1 MNTTRTSTRHPLR
14 SAWQRWL
21 WQAPWFFLAAWLL
34 WHAFQWGVLQ
44 AVFSPDLAACQAMAR
59 QGACWGVVAEKGHAW
74 FWGLSHGVDG
84 SWQWSGL
91 PLTLMLTAVTLL
103 CSIPLAVG
111 LAWGR
116 LSSNRAVRWASTA
129 WIETIRGAPLVMWLF
144 AAAFVLPVLQGPV
157 LVWLGLSNWEPG
169 IVTRVAVVMTL
180 FSAAYMAEI
189 LRGNLRVIA
198 RDQAE
203 AAEVLGASWWTTQW
217 QVVLPQAFRG
227 GIPALT
233 GHAIG
238 MLKDTSLVTVV
249 SMQDLTGAMA
259 MSLNGD
265 PDWRPF
271 FLEAYLVV
279 AMVYAALCLGVSALG
294 RWLEKRYPALGHAQ

>member
-1 MNTTRTSTRHPLR
+1 MNTRRTTPALART
-14 SAWQRWL
+14 WF
-21 WQAPWFFLAAWLL
+21 WQAPWLLLAAWLL
-34 WHAFQWGVLQ
+34 WHLWQWGIWH
-44 AVFSPDLAACQAMAR
+44 AVFAPDLSACQAMAR
-59 QGACWGVVAEKGHAW
+59 QGACWGVVAAKGQAW
-74 FWGLSHGVDG
+74 FWGMSTADG
-84 SWQWSGL
+84 SDWQWSGL

-103 CSIPLAVG
+103 ASIPLAVG

-116 LSSNRAVRWASTA
+116 LSGNRAVRWASTA
-129 WIETIRGAPLVMWLF
+129 WIETLRGAPLVMWLF
-144 AAAFVLPVLQGPV
+144 AAAFVLPALLTP
-157 LVWLGLSNWEPG
+157 LLTWLGLPDWEPG
-169 IVTRVAVVMTL
+169 IVMRVAVVMTL
-180 FSAAYMAEI
+180 FSSAYMAEI
-189 LRGNLRVIA
+189 LRGSLRVIA
-198 RDQAE
+198 HDQAE

-227 GIPALT
+227 AIPALT
-233 GHAIG
+233 GHTIG

-279 AMVYAALCLGVSALG
+279 ALVYAALCLGVSALG
-294 RWLEKRYPALGHAQ
+294 RWLEKRYPALGQAQ